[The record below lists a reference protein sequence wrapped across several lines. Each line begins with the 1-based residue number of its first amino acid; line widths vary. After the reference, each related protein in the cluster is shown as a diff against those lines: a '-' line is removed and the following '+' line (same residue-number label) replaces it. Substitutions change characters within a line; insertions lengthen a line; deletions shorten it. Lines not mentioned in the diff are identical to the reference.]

1 MGARCINSSTYH
13 VADKTTQRFY
23 RIQRLRAASSGVQ
36 GAETIA
42 WKLRPDTRS
51 VSQGGDREGRCRRCH
66 ARIVL
71 SPDDRRQGYCFD
83 CYEPMEIRAHPEF

>member
-1 MGARCINSSTYH
+1 MERTALERVDGPCRGRRDLTFLYRPEAPWRRRLAR
-13 VADKTTQRFY
+13 
-23 RIQRLRAASSGVQ
+23 

-42 WKLRPDTRS
+42 WKLKPDTRRL
-51 VSQGGDREGRCRRCH
+51 SQGGDREGRCRRCH

-83 CYEPMEIRAHPEF
+83 CYDSLEVHKPLLI